1 MERALYICL
10 EDETQKWLS
19 ISGAVVRDKAML
31 VQANLQ
37 TVSEVRN
44 LAFRV
49 LIVINNAPGHPQD
62 FLLTHPHFLT

>member
-37 TVSEVRN
+37 TLSEVQESS
-44 LAFRV
+44 
-49 LIVINNAPGHPQD
+49 IQG
-62 FLLTHPHFLT
+62 PHCS